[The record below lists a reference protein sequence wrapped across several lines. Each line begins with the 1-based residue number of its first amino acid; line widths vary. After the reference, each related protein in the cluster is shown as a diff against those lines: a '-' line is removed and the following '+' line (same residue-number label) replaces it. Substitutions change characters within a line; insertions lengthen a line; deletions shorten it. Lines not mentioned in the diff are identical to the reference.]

1 MQFARVL
8 CCDDFPLTK
17 RFPSLVFLRCWGVD
31 ADCSGDQAGPYPVKN
46 RRALNPKIHSSRT
59 FLQKRFN
66 TDMSTQIPH
75 THKHTFKQSTC
86 ILTTWL
92 IWKPSQSVMYVQKR
106 ATSCFTSIREDRRW
120 AIARDRITSKL
131 RLQGGVVWALAIL
144 ALQVSSQDELSF
156 PVATS

>member
-131 RLQGGVVWALAIL
+131 RLQGGVGWALDIL

-156 PVATS
+156 PVSTS